1 MKLTYQFVGAS
12 VVDGS
17 SEISV
22 DDVSI
27 LSWLLVHDPD
37 NERLGVTPVSE
48 ISGRCMS
55 GDAIS
60 SSSCGSNSDG
70 CGIDGDLK
78 AS

>member
-1 MKLTYQFVGAS
+1 MFS

-17 SEISV
+17 GEMSV

-37 NERLGVTPVSE
+37 NERLGVTSVSE
-48 ISGRCMS
+48 MSGRCMS
-55 GDAIS
+55 GERIS
-60 SSSCGSNSDG
+60 SSSCRSNSDG

-78 AS
+78 